1 MINFLKYKK
10 MEYLI
15 FFSKRQ
21 MIFKLSF
28 LFLVTFVVTTIS
40 SRGQSV
46 DKKMNVLF
54 IISDDLTTTAVSAY
68 ENQACQTPNI
78 DKLASEGMRYTRTYC
93 QFPVCGPSRA
103 SFMFGYY
110 PSATETYGYTSGRE
124 NVGDQRKSW
133 AQLFK
138 ENGYFTARVSKIFHM
153 GSVDIMEGLDGQ
165 DDELS
170 WDERYNSAAPE
181 VHANGEGELVQKNPH
196 GLRPVLRE
204 RGLNGSN
211 LMNIVKMDKGQEH
224 TDCKTAEKAIEL
236 IREHKNEPF
245 FLSVGFFRPHVPFV
259 APKEYFEPYPYQ
271 QIVLPPKVENDW
283 DDIPERGINYVTSV
297 NGQMSEEQEK
307 KAVAAYYAC
316 VSYLDAQVGK
326 VLQALEDE
334 GLEKNT
340 IVVFTSDH
348 GFHLGEHRFWMK
360 VGLHEES
367 ARVPMIIKVPGKK
380 PGVCHS
386 FTEMLDMYPTVA
398 ELAGLKVSDHL
409 QGKSLAKTLD
419 NPDHSVR
426 DAAFS
431 MHRVNGQFSYLLRT
445 ERWAYIQYDE
455 DAGSGM
461 ELFDM
466 DHDPKQYNNLAGNPK
481 YKDIVQD
488 LQEKLKL
495 KLKEVRDN
503 DLGKNYNIK
512 L

>member
-1 MINFLKYKK
+1 MRHIISGNKSLRFVA
-10 MEYLI
+10 YLI
-15 FFSKRQ
+15 VLLNFF
-21 MIFKLSF
+21 ILTGF
-28 LFLVTFVVTTIS
+28 S
-40 SRGQSV
+40 SMGQPN

-54 IISDDLTTTAVSAY
+54 IISDDLTTTAISSY
-68 ENQACQTPNI
+68 ENEACHTPHI

-124 NVGDQRKSW
+124 NVGDERKSW
-133 AQLFK
+133 SQLFK
-138 ENGYFTARVSKIFHM
+138 DNGYFTARVSKIYHM
-153 GSVDIMEGLDGQ
+153 GSVDIMNGLNGQ
-165 DDELS
+165 DDEVS
-170 WDERYNSAAPE
+170 WHERYNSAAPE
-181 VHANGEGELVQKNPH
+181 VHAKGEGELVQKNPY

-204 RGLNGSN
+204 KNSNGGN
-211 LMNIVKMDKGQEH
+211 LMNIVKMDEGQEH
-224 TDCKTAEKAIEL
+224 TDCKTAEKAVEL
-236 IREHKNEPF
+236 IRQHKNEPF
-245 FLSVGFFRPHVPFV
+245 FLAVGFFRPHVPFV

-297 NGQMSEEQEK
+297 NGQMTEEQEK

-316 VSYLDAQVGK
+316 VSYMDVQVGK
-326 VLQALEDE
+326 VLEALKDE
-334 GLEKNT
+334 GLEDNT
-340 IVVFTSDH
+340 IVIFTSDH

-386 FTEMLDMYPTVA
+386 LAEMVDMYPTVA
-398 ELAGLKVSDHL
+398 ELAGLKVSGHL
-409 QGKSLAKTLD
+409 QGKSLVKTLD
-419 NPDHSVR
+419 NPEHTVR

-431 MHRVNGQFSYLLRT
+431 MHRRNGEFSYLLRT
-445 ERWAYIQYDE
+445 EKWAYLQYDE

-466 DHDPKQYNNLAGNPK
+466 EHDPKQYNNLADNPE
-481 YKDIVQD
+481 YTDIVEM
-488 LQEKLKL
+488 LQEKLKS
-495 KLKEVRDN
+495 KLEEVRNN
-503 DLGKNYNIK
+503 DLNKNYSAV